1 MAGPHPGDDIIL
13 KMLEEGM
20 NMFEAIF
27 VLVTL
32 AILVVEIIEVRD
44 KCEQR
49 SARIWEETPFY
60 LADGRTV
67 VWEDGV

>member
-1 MAGPHPGDDIIL
+1 
-13 KMLEEGM
+13 
-20 NMFEAIF
+20 MFEAIF

-49 SARIWEETPFY
+49 RAGMWEGTPFY
-60 LADGRTV
+60 AAEGRIV
-67 VWEDGV
+67 SWEDGR